1 MGVVKAAFELEVAEQ
16 GVEGKPGPR
25 HICLS
30 QLEGWVFFCFL
41 NLEQK
46 ETDSVKG
53 SGCLPRLLSSSQG
66 LGVLHNETRP
76 VSGCLVCRG
85 FRGTVDASFGGAMK
99 Q

>member
-1 MGVVKAAFELEVAEQ
+1 MGAVKAAFELEVAEQ

-30 QLEGWVFFCFL
+30 QLEGWVFCFL

-46 ETDSVKG
+46 ETDSDKG

-76 VSGCLVCRG
+76 GQFQGAWCAEVSGEWWTRLLGVL
-85 FRGTVDASFGGAMK
+85 
-99 Q
+99 